1 MCFQGPINSHMDNKS
16 RFDGIER
23 MYGDQGAQ
31 ALYNAHILIV
41 GLGGVGTWAAE
52 SIARSGVGEITL
64 VDMDEICVSNTNR
77 QIHAHDGNYGKM
89 KVDALK
95 ERILSI
101 NPECKVN
108 ALMEF
113 FTIDTK
119 DKILAHQY
127 DYVIDSIDSV
137 RNKCLLI
144 AECKERGLPLVT
156 TGGAGGKFD
165 TTQVQIADLN
175 RSYNDKL
182 LAVVRTNLKRFHG
195 FSKDKKRTYKI
206 ACVFSPEHRTLP
218 EQACRA
224 NNLNCA
230 TGFGAV
236 THITGL
242 FGFMAAGHAINQI
255 VAKAKGD
262 E

>member
-1 MCFQGPINSHMDNKS
+1 MENKS

-23 MYGDQGAQ
+23 LYGARSFSSL
-31 ALYNAHILIV
+31 ANSHVLIV
-41 GLGGVGTWAAE
+41 GIGGVGTWATEA
-52 SIARSGVGEITL
+52 IARSGIGEITL
-64 VDMDEICVSNTNR
+64 VDMDEICISNTNR

-89 KVDALK
+89 KVEALK

-108 ALMEF
+108 ALIDF
-113 FTIDTK
+113 FTIETK
-119 DKILAHQY
+119 DEILKTNY

-144 AECKERGLPLVT
+144 AECKERGIPIIT

-165 TTQVQIADLN
+165 TTKVQIADLN

-206 ACVFSPEHRTLP
+206 ACVFSPEHRTMP
-218 EQACRA
+218 EQECRA
-224 NNLNCA
+224 TNINCA
-230 TGFGAV
+230 TGFGAI

-242 FGFMAAGHAINQI
+242 FGFMAAGHVINEI
-255 VAKAKGD
+255 VARD
-262 E
+262 INE